1 MPNLERSIYQG
12 QVIEYDG
19 KEAKIDFIYM
29 TGNVKVAFADHI
41 YKVFSSREFWSS
53 VEDGTIKLLN

>member
-19 KEAKIDFIYM
+19 KEAKIDFIYV